1 MKNQIIKTLILGS
14 ALFGSTSYA
23 MELLPEN
30 IRTINSFSDF
40 EVLINGLKTYPEH
53 YHDLVHDEQ
62 GKLIEDKDK
71 FKEKTKDL
79 DSALDQQFG
88 IFQKKDMHRALILQQ
103 QESEKPIVSLQELL
117 KAVDE
122 TAEVV
127 GERVSSSQWI
137 DAALEKGFFT
147 QPVPKIRF
155 SPIHY
160 KYYVPFEKTLILGDD
175 ETPVFFGDLHGG
187 AKSLVESIK
196 KYINPDSF
204 KLKDEKT
211 HLVFLGDLVDCGTR
225 GTEVLYLLNR
235 LLKENENV
243 HVIRGNHEDIQLN
256 NEQGFRDELKIKYPG
271 IVTEE
276 VANKIAR
283 FYDFLPSAL
292 WVGQRRFSPTARRI
306 LPLLMHFVDWRLAC
320 HGGIELG
327 DANVAQLLAATNKI
341 AFKHIGQLAEDSAFA
356 HTVIID
362 RKSNF
367 EKLPKKLQKTI
378 QDSFNKQDSENK
390 NKELKD
396 LLRLQLRKFIP
407 ISPQSGYVEYKTK
420 DGQEIIERNECYKDT
435 MSNGYNWNLFNEDG
449 GPAIPLSIVPAMA
462 NAWKY
467 NQLFTAS
474 VFSLFGTWRHRI
486 VGIFRGHQ
494 HVNNTKEYNQ
504 WPLMEQII
512 NNNGVFTMGQKT
524 NEQNAAIKRNAITT
538 LGVAPDTEYGIP
550 DRPHPNSP
558 KRYPGVYSYTAFKL
572 KPVHGYL
579 FSTLKAEKVKID
591 ILPQYLI
598 DEQMEIMNDN
608 KQVDLLSMISKM

>member
-187 AKSLVESIK
+187 AKSLVASIK
-196 KYINPDSF
+196 KYIDPNSF
-204 KLKDEKT
+204 KLIDEKT

-225 GTEVLYLLNR
+225 GAEVLYLLNR

-243 HVIRGNHEDIQLN
+243 HVIRGNHEDIRLN
-256 NEQGFRDELKIKYPG
+256 NQQGFRDELTIKYPG
-271 IVTEE
+271 KVTEE

-306 LPLLMHFVDWRLAC
+306 MPLLKHFVDWRLAC

-378 QDSFNKQDSENK
+378 QDAFKGNDILQ
-390 NKELKD
+390 
-396 LLRLQLRKFIP
+396 RQLRKFIP
-407 ISPQSGYVEYKTK
+407 ISPQSGYVEHNEKVGVGDKEMEVLSRNPRYYE
-420 DGQEIIERNECYKDT
+420 DGS
-435 MSNGYNWNLFNEDG
+435 MSNGYNWNLFNEDEG
-449 GPAIPLSIVPAMA
+449 HYATPLSIVEPMA
-462 NAWKY
+462 YAWKY

-524 NEQNAAIKRNAITT
+524 NEQNAAIKRNAVTT
-538 LGVAPDTEYGIP
+538 LGVAADTEYGIP
-550 DRPHPNSP
+550 DRQSDDPNLP
-558 KRYPGVYSYTAFKL
+558 KCYPGVHSYTAFKL
-572 KPVHGYL
+572 KPVHGWIL
-579 FSTLKAEKVKID
+579 STLKAEKEKIN
-591 ILPQYLI
+591 ILPQHLI
-598 DEQMEIMNDN
+598 DEQMEIIKAN
-608 KQVDLLSMISKM
+608 KQVDLAHMISKI